1 VKEMGQ
7 FVWRL
12 VVDTMTRF
20 QNNRC
25 PTLAAGV
32 AYYLLISTSPVFFVA
47 IAVAGSILGRQ
58 QAEQAL
64 LGRVDSV
71 LGSTA
76 AETVQSLV
84 RDPRLFSGGI
94 TASVVALV
102 VLVYGSTRAFSGLQ
116 SALDVI
122 WEKPP
127 SVSVRLG
134 IFEFIRARLLALVL
148 ALATGGLLLA
158 GLALETLSST
168 LSGLL
173 ASYLTEAP
181 TLGVFGYRVAMVLL
195 RACCLAVVYRL
206 LPWRAVSWRV
216 AWPAGLLAS
225 VLLSLGH
232 SLLGGYIAHGGLRSA
247 YGAAGSVIALL
258 FSFYFLAYVVLLGA
272 QVGKVHDDLRR
283 RGTGTSTPR

>member
-1 VKEMGQ
+1 MKEMGQ

-12 VVDTMTRF
+12 VVDSMTRF
-20 QNNRC
+20 QNKRC

-102 VLVYGSTRAFSGLQ
+102 VLLFSGRGFVELR
-116 SALDVI
+116 
-122 WEKPP
+122 P
-127 SVSVRLG
+127 
-134 IFEFIRARLLALVL
+134 
-148 ALATGGLLLA
+148 
-158 GLALETLSST
+158 GLA
-168 LSGLL
+168 
-173 ASYLTEAP
+173 
-181 TLGVFGYRVAMVLL
+181 
-195 RACCLAVVYRL
+195 
-206 LPWRAVSWRV
+206 
-216 AWPAGLLAS
+216 
-225 VLLSLGH
+225 
-232 SLLGGYIAHGGLRSA
+232 
-247 YGAAGSVIALL
+247 
-258 FSFYFLAYVVLLGA
+258 
-272 QVGKVHDDLRR
+272 
-283 RGTGTSTPR
+283 